1 MTSRR
6 PPARTVLT
14 IVIAAVL
21 SCLLLGACSS
31 GSNDSGTSS
40 DSAAAGAP
48 AAGEALGSAASSV
61 DSGVAGSDQGG
72 QAGVTPVGLTRGSD
86 LAGSAIIKTADVSMQ
101 ADDVA
106 SVVDKITALTAG
118 LGGRVA
124 SQNTSSD
131 AKGNATNAYLE
142 VQVPVD
148 TFEASVDK
156 IATFGTHVDQS
167 TSTED
172 VTAKVADVDSR
183 VRSAEDSIAQ
193 LRRLFTRATKLGD
206 VIALENELSQRE
218 ADLEALQAEQRVL
231 QARTTMSTISVDVTH
246 PDTKQ
251 SPSTDA
257 ASDGFVS
264 GIKRG
269 WDALATFVLAVA
281 HTLGLVLPIA
291 TLLLLVAAM
300 IWFGV
305 RRLTPSRR
313 TAAQGAPVAPRE

>member
-1 MTSRR
+1 M
-6 PPARTVLT
+6 
-14 IVIAAVL
+14 IAAVL

-40 DSAAAGAP
+40 DSAAAEAP
-48 AAGEALGSAASSV
+48 AAGMALDSAASSV
-61 DSGVAGSDQGG
+61 DGGAGSDQGG
-72 QAGVTPVGLTRGSD
+72 VKPVDLTRGSD

-131 AKGNATNAYLE
+131 AKGNATNAYLA

-231 QARTTMSTISVDVTH
+231 QARTTMSTISVDVTR

-257 ASDGFVS
+257 ASGGFVS

-269 WDALATFVLAVA
+269 WDALVTFVLAVA

-313 TAAQGAPVAPRE
+313 TAAQAAPVAPRE